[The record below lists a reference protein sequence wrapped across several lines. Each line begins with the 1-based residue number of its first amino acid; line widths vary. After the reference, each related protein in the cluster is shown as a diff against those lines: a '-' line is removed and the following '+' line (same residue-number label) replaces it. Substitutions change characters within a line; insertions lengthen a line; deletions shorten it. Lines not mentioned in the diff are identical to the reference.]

1 MQAFVML
8 FLVVAAL
15 MSNGVYSLPAINI
28 TDTKLSNQMTKTLSK
43 ALLTEGEQ
51 QQRQSI
57 RADSRGF
64 YYPYPYQNVNWYNFP
79 YLWSAV
85 AGDLLDSR
93 APLASVDAQIAGLDT
108 GGCPKGFC
116 PTDASCS
123 QL

>member
-57 RADSRGF
+57 RADSRGKIK
-64 YYPYPYQNVNWYNFP
+64 NNE
-79 YLWSAV
+79 
-85 AGDLLDSR
+85 R
-93 APLASVDAQIAGLDT
+93 E
-108 GGCPKGFC
+108 KGSEIF
-116 PTDASCS
+116 
-123 QL
+123 L